1 MRTHVGFGCSKT
13 IADRGSVIFETR
25 PIMETHPLVA
35 LARIEPVAVAA
46 VFVGA
51 FVLFLLS
58 MKPPSMSAPPK
69 RRSIVLI
76 DDDPL
81 VRRGLR
87 HIIEERTEIG
97 VVGEAGNGTEGVTVV
112 EMHRPDLVLVDVRMP
127 VMDGIEATRR
137 IKELDPDIRVIGF
150 SSTEDDPTGAIM
162 RRAGASSC
170 LVKGDSPDTIA
181 EELNALA

>member
-1 MRTHVGFGCSKT
+1 M
-13 IADRGSVIFETR
+13 
-25 PIMETHPLVA
+25 
-35 LARIEPVAVAA
+35 AVAA
-46 VFVGA
+46 VMAGA
-51 FVLFLLS
+51 FLLFLLS
-58 MKPPSMSAPPK
+58 MKPPSSSARPK
-69 RRSIVLI
+69 RSSIVLI

-97 VVGEAGNGTEGVTVV
+97 VVGEADNGSEGVTVAD
-112 EMHRPDLVLVDVRMP
+112 MQRPDLVLVDVKMP

-150 SSTEDDPTGAIM
+150 SSIDDDPTGAIM

-181 EELNALA
+181 EELNALT